1 MEISWEYAKTPGW
14 IIITSP
20 WDRRRYHIWCV
31 MYDPGISFYQNFPA
45 DVFCTTKP
53 IGVCQKGNDLVDVWF
68 QPTKCFSMVICCN
81 WFGSV
86 FNGNLLQLQI
96 ENTVFNGNLLQLL
109 MCSCFPIDLLP
120 SKKFGSP
127 WPLLSLTSGDG
138 WFFVATA
145 RVTDGPG
152 KVGWTYAERHGNT
165 MKNHLHSSN
174 STDMSLIW

>member
-1 MEISWEYAKTPGW
+1 MILEFHSTRISRPMCFVPLNLY
-14 IIITSP
+14 
-20 WDRRRYHIWCV
+20 
-31 MYDPGISFYQNFPA
+31 
-45 DVFCTTKP
+45 
-53 IGVCQKGNDLVDVWF
+53 IGVCQKKETIWSFPEKLDVWL
-68 QPTKCFSMVICCN
+68 QPAMWVQCFSMVICCN

-127 WPLLSLTSGDG
+127 SPLLALASGDG

-165 MKNHLHSSN
+165 MKNHLHSGN
-174 STDMSLIW
+174 STDMSFIW